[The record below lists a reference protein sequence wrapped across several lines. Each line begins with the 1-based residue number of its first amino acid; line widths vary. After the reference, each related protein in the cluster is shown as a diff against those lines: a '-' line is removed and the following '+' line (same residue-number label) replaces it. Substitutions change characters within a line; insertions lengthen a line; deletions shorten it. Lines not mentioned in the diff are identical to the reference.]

1 MKDDK
6 FFNLR
11 PYPFSIEEERRLKNK
26 ILSSL
31 PQKKHPIFLKL
42 TIAFALILIAISVP
56 FFISN
61 NKFEAKEKEKII
73 VLNPLK
79 IKSEGIVIKD
89 FPFPQPYFNEEKV
102 QDIPFHI
109 AKYDHS
115 IKLQWDQKDFQKFRV
130 KKCTSPPPYNDC
142 AFIEETSKNFFIDKE
157 SKDAKLIIY
166 IVEAVKG

>member
-6 FFNLR
+6 FFKLI

-31 PQKKHPIFLKL
+31 PIKRHFIFLKL
-42 TIAFALILIAISVP
+42 AIAFALILIMISVP

-79 IKSEGIVIKD
+79 IKSEEIVIKD

-102 QDIPFHI
+102 QDIPFYI
-109 AKYDHS
+109 AKYNHS
-115 IKLQWDQKDFQKFRV
+115 VKLQWDRKDFQKFRV
-130 KKCTSPPPYNDC
+130 KKCTFLPPHNDC
-142 AFIEETSKNFFIDKE
+142 AFIEETDKNYFIDKE
-157 SKDAKLIIY
+157 SKDAKFVIY
-166 IVEAVKG
+166 IVEAVKR